1 MSKEFNFE
9 LEEVLGTLSESDKH
23 DWAKSVTRISWNEN
37 PTTLDIRRF
46 NFSTNKVG
54 KGISL
59 TDEET
64 DKLVEI
70 LLDAGYGDLDML
82 REKCSHRESRF
93 RPKKKFI
100 IKVGDEDG
108 EVL

>member
-1 MSKEFNFE
+1 MSKEFKFE
-9 LEEVLGTLSESDKH
+9 MEEFLGTLSESDKH
-23 DWAKSVTRISWNEN
+23 DWAKSVIRVSWNDN

-46 NFSTNKVG
+46 NVSMNNVG

-59 TDEET
+59 TDEEV
-64 DKLVEI
+64 DKLVEV

-93 RPKKKFI
+93 RPKKKII
-100 IKVGDEDG
+100 IKVGDDDG
-108 EVL
+108 TIL